1 MPSFNTFSGV
11 ELRALAAYLASLDER
26 AAARTRTRGRDP
38 AEKRAQEERLQQVW
52 AAPKGSRYW
61 SAVNN
66 TEVGLWY
73 TVATFVFFLGA
84 GVLALMMRTQ
94 LAVPDNDFLSQEA
107 YNQVFTMHGSVM
119 MFLVA
124 VPFLE
129 AVAIYFL
136 PQMLG
141 ARDLPFPRL
150 SAYGFW
156 CYIIGG
162 TRSSAASSSS
172 PGPTAAGSCTRRSPT
187 TCSPPASAPTSGCS
201 ACRSSRSPRS
211 RPRSS

>member
-1 MPSFNTFSGV
+1 MTARP
-11 ELRALAAYLASLDER
+11 ELKDPIP
-26 AAARTRTRGRDP
+26 DP
-38 AEKRAQEERLQQVW
+38 AQMRAQEERLLQVW
-52 AAPKGSRYW
+52 ASRKGLAYW

-73 TVATFVFFLGA
+73 TVGTFVFFLAA
-84 GVLALMMRTQ
+84 GVLALLMRYQ
-94 LAVPDNDFLSQEA
+94 LAVPNHDFLGPEV
-107 YNQVFTMHGSVM
+107 YNQVFTMHGTVM

-156 CYIIGG
+156 CYVIGG
-162 TRSSAASSSS
+162 
-172 PGPTAAGSCTRRSPT
+172 
-187 TCSPPASAPTSGCS
+187 
-201 ACRSSRSPRS
+201 
-211 RPRSS
+211 